1 MNEIYVS
8 GHRNPDT
15 DSIVASMAY
24 ARLRNALGDREYKA
38 VRIGAI
44 NDETQH
50 MLDHFGF
57 EPPEYIKSMRT
68 QVCDLD
74 FDRPPELNCSV
85 TMDLAWRTMR
95 EGEIAT
101 MPIVNDDGT
110 LYGMLSAGDI
120 ASYDMETI
128 YSSHID
134 ELPVFNLLSVLE
146 GRLVNECSNLV
157 NSVSGDV
164 LIALPQSF
172 EDPGL
177 ISPDTI
183 LICGDQPEIIARAL
197 EHGVN
202 TLIICQA
209 DVSPELADSAA
220 PTCIISTPL
229 DARQVSR
236 LIFQAIPIDRVCK
249 TTSNVVCFHLADYI
263 DDVKEV
269 LLKSRYRCYPVLDE
283 NEHVVGTLSRFHLL
297 NPRRKRV
304 VLVDH
309 NEASQSVVGLDQV
322 DILEIIDHHRLADIQ
337 TRQPISVRNEPVGST
352 NTIITAMYQENGV
365 MPSPRMAGLMAAAIL
380 SDTVMFKSPTCTK
393 RDIAMAERLARIA
406 KINLEELGKELYS
419 VSGADDKSA
428 EELFRTDYKQF
439 HIADKNLGVSQIT
452 CVDASHL
459 LTRKDEFMA
468 VMSKLKKDMDF
479 DDVILMITDV
489 LLDGSYLLYVGSD
502 DEIQQAF
509 SVVPKDNCVFLPG
522 VMSRKK
528 QVVPMLTALWG

>member
-85 TMDLAWRTMR
+85 TMDLAWRIMR
-95 EGEIAT
+95 EGQIAT
-101 MPIVNDDGT
+101 IPIVRDDGT
-110 LYGMLSAGDI
+110 LHGMLSAGDI
-120 ASYDMETI
+120 ASYDMQTI
-128 YSSHID
+128 YSSHIE

-309 NEASQSVVGLDQV
+309 NEVSQSVVGLDQV